1 MPPNEPEEPGLISG
15 DFMPDGAPEARI
27 EPLEWTLR
35 ATGDGRRATG
45 DGRRAT
51 GDGRG
56 GSVLFAAR
64 SAIALYRLLDILPV
78 FAGDARVS
86 RVFTLVPG
94 SDFGID
100 ALAAVERVGAR
111 SVPWDE
117 ACRDTYDLI
126 VTASPKGEL
135 HLLRGPRVLL
145 PHGAGFGKT
154 FHGEGSAD
162 APSGLDPEYLMPH
175 GGPPPALH
183 ALAHPGQ
190 IDRLAA
196 LSPRA
201 AARAAVV
208 GDPTLERILA
218 SLPLRES
225 FRAALGT
232 GARRLIVLTSTWGGE
247 SLLRRRPDLPF
258 ELATRLPQDAYQLAL
273 IMHPNEWSRTGE
285 FELSERLAPAIDA
298 GMVLARPYEDWASVL
313 VAADA
318 LITDHG
324 SAALYYAAALDGPVL
339 AAYDG
344 GDELIPGSPM
354 AELLAHAPRLDRAE
368 ELEKALESYRVGTG
382 RDAAASAFLSPA
394 SDQGSA
400 LERLRRELYRLI
412 GLSPPVAPVTARLLP
427 IPAPPSRTPSAF
439 AVRVRLDGDET
450 HVERFPGHVDAPAHH
465 LAAEYGV
472 AGERQSQSAALLYRR
487 TDRATAAAYSVE
499 WTVDGWISHVLDSY
513 PGCRTAGVVLSPVHC
528 VARVRGGSLVSVR
541 IEPPPENGRIVHSDP
556 AAVLSALHARPTGV
570 SRMTCVIGGRRYE
583 AHLSPAT
590 ADEAGRIL

>member
-1 MPPNEPEEPGLISG
+1 MDTSG
-15 DFMPDGAPEARI
+15 DGRRATGDGR
-27 EPLEWTLR
+27 R

-64 SAIALYRLLDILPV
+64 SAIALYRLLDLLPV

-94 SDFGID
+94 SNFGVD
-100 ALAAVERVGAR
+100 ALAAVERVDAR

-162 APSGLDPEYLMPH
+162 AASGLDPEYLMPH

-232 GARRLIVLTSTWGGE
+232 GARRLIVLTSTWGRE

-258 ELATRLPQDAYQLAL
+258 ELAARLPQDAYQLGL
-273 IMHPNEWSRTGE
+273 VVHPNEWSRTGE
-285 FELSERLAPAIDA
+285 FELSERLAPALDA

-324 SAALYYAAALDGPVL
+324 STALYYAAALDGPVL

-344 GDELIPGSPM
+344 GDELIPGSPI
-354 AELLAHAPRLDRAE
+354 AELLAHAPHLGRAE
-368 ELEKALESYRVGTG
+368 EVEEALGSYRVGTG
-382 RDAAASAFLSPA
+382 RAAAASAFLLPA
-394 SDQGSA
+394 ADAGGAAAQGSA
-400 LERLRRELYRLI
+400 LERLRLELYRLI
-412 GLSPPVAPVTARLLP
+412 GLSPPVAPVTTRLLP

-487 TDRATAAAYSVE
+487 TDRAATAAAYSVE
-499 WTVDGWISHVLDSY
+499 WTVAAWISHVLDSY

-528 VARVRGGSLVSVR
+528 VARVRGGSLLSVR
-541 IEPPPENGRIVHSDP
+541 IEPPRENGLIVHSDP
-556 AAVLSALHARPTGV
+556 AAVLSAVHARPTGV
-570 SRMTCVIGGRRYE
+570 SRVTCVIGGRRYE

-590 ADEAGRIL
+590 AEEAGRIL

>member
-1 MPPNEPEEPGLISG
+1 M
-15 DFMPDGAPEARI
+15 
-27 EPLEWTLR
+27 
-35 ATGDGRRATG
+35 
-45 DGRRAT
+45 
-51 GDGRG
+51 
-56 GSVLFAAR
+56 
-64 SAIALYRLLDILPV
+64 

-94 SDFGID
+94 SDFGVD

-154 FHGEGSAD
+154 FRGEGSAD

-208 GDPTLERILA
+208 GDPTLERILS

-232 GARRLIVLTSTWGGE
+232 GARRLIVLASTWGGE

-258 ELATRLPQDAYQLAL
+258 ELAARLPQDAYQLGL
-273 IMHPNEWSRTGE
+273 IVHPNEWSRTGE
-285 FELSERLAPAIDA
+285 FELSERLAPALDA
-298 GMVLARPYEDWASVL
+298 GMVLARPCEDWASVL

-324 SAALYYAAALDGPVL
+324 STALYYAAVLDGPVL

-368 ELEKALESYRVGTG
+368 ELEMALESYRVGTG

-394 SDQGSA
+394 SEQGSA
-400 LERLRRELYRLI
+400 LERLRLELYRLI
-412 GLSPPVAPVTARLLP
+412 GLSPPAVPVTVRLLP

-472 AGERQSQSAALLYRR
+472 AGERQWQSAALLYRR
-487 TDRATAAAYSVE
+487 RDRATAAAYSVG

-541 IEPPPENGRIVHSDP
+541 IEPPRENGRIVHSDP
-556 AAVLSALHARPTGV
+556 AAVLSAMHARPAGV
-570 SRMTCVIGGRRYE
+570 SRVTCVIGGRRYE

>member
-1 MPPNEPEEPGLISG
+1 M
-15 DFMPDGAPEARI
+15 
-27 EPLEWTLR
+27 
-35 ATGDGRRATG
+35 
-45 DGRRAT
+45 
-51 GDGRG
+51 
-56 GSVLFAAR
+56 FAAR
-64 SAIALYRLLDILPV
+64 SAIALYRLLDLLPV

-94 SDFGID
+94 SDFGVD

-175 GGPPPALH
+175 GAPPPALH

-190 IDRLAA
+190 IDRLAT

-258 ELATRLPQDAYQLAL
+258 ELAARLPQDAYQLGL
-273 IMHPNEWSRTGE
+273 IVHPNEWSRTGE
-285 FELSERLAPAIDA
+285 FELSERLAPALDA

-324 SAALYYAAALDGPVL
+324 STALYYAAALDGPVL

-354 AELLAHAPRLDRAE
+354 AELLAHTPHLGRGE
-368 ELEKALESYRVGTG
+368 EVEEALESYRVGTG
-382 RDAAASAFLSPA
+382 RAAAASAFLLPA
-394 SDQGSA
+394 ATGAAAAGAAAQGSA
-400 LERLRRELYRLI
+400 LERLRLELYRLI

-487 TDRATAAAYSVE
+487 TGRAATAAAYSVE

-541 IEPPPENGRIVHSDP
+541 IEPPRENGRIVHSDP
-556 AAVLSALHARPTGV
+556 AAVLSAMHARPAGV
-570 SRMTCVIGGRRYE
+570 SRVTCVIGGRRYE
-583 AHLSPAT
+583 ARLSPAT
-590 ADEAGRIL
+590 AEEAGRIL

>member
-1 MPPNEPEEPGLISG
+1 M
-15 DFMPDGAPEARI
+15 
-27 EPLEWTLR
+27 
-35 ATGDGRRATG
+35 
-45 DGRRAT
+45 
-51 GDGRG
+51 
-56 GSVLFAAR
+56 
-64 SAIALYRLLDILPV
+64 LDLLPV

-94 SDFGID
+94 SDFGVD

-162 APSGLDPEYLMPH
+162 AASGLDPEYLMPH

-232 GARRLIVLTSTWGGE
+232 GARRLIVLTSTWGRE

-258 ELATRLPQDAYQLAL
+258 ELAARLPQDAYQLGL
-273 IMHPNEWSRTGE
+273 VVHPNEWSRTGE
-285 FELSERLAPAIDA
+285 FELSERLAPALDA

-324 SAALYYAAALDGPVL
+324 STALYYAAALDGPVL

-354 AELLAHAPRLDRAE
+354 AELLAHAPHLGRAE
-368 ELEKALESYRVGTG
+368 EVEEALDSYRVGTG
-382 RDAAASAFLSPA
+382 RAAAASAFLFPA
-394 SDQGSA
+394 ADAGGAAAQGSA
-400 LERLRRELYRLI
+400 LERLRLELYRLI
-412 GLSPPVAPVTARLLP
+412 GLSPPVAPVTTRLLP

-487 TDRATAAAYSVE
+487 TDRAATAAAYSVE
-499 WTVDGWISHVLDSY
+499 WTVAGWISHVLDSY

-528 VARVRGGSLVSVR
+528 VARVRGGSLLSVR
-541 IEPPPENGRIVHSDP
+541 IEPPRENGRIVHSDP
-556 AAVLSALHARPTGV
+556 AAVLSAVHARPTGV
-570 SRMTCVIGGRRYE
+570 SRVTCVIGGRRYE

-590 ADEAGRIL
+590 AEEAGRIL

>member
-1 MPPNEPEEPGLISG
+1 M
-15 DFMPDGAPEARI
+15 A
-27 EPLEWTLR
+27 
-35 ATGDGRRATG
+35 
-45 DGRRAT
+45 
-51 GDGRG
+51 
-56 GSVLFAAR
+56 VLFAAR
-64 SAIALYRLLDILPV
+64 SAIALYRLLDLLPV

-94 SDFGID
+94 SDFGVD
-100 ALAAVERVGAR
+100 ALAAVERVDAR

-162 APSGLDPEYLMPH
+162 AASGLDPEYLMPH

-232 GARRLIVLTSTWGGE
+232 GARRLIVLTSTWGRE

-258 ELATRLPQDAYQLAL
+258 ELAARLPQDAYQLGL
-273 IMHPNEWSRTGE
+273 VVHPNEWSRTGE
-285 FELSERLAPAIDA
+285 FELSERLAPALDA

-324 SAALYYAAALDGPVL
+324 STALYYAAALDGPVL

-344 GDELIPGSPM
+344 GDELIPGSPI
-354 AELLAHAPRLDRAE
+354 AELLAHAPHLGRAE
-368 ELEKALESYRVGTG
+368 EVEEALGRYLVGTG
-382 RDAAASAFLSPA
+382 RAAAASAFLLPA
-394 SDQGSA
+394 ADAGGAAAQGSA
-400 LERLRRELYRLI
+400 LERLRLELYRLI
-412 GLSPPVAPVTARLLP
+412 GLSPPVAPVTTRLLP

-487 TDRATAAAYSVE
+487 TDRAAAAAAYSVE
-499 WTVDGWISHVLDSY
+499 WTVAGWISHVLDSY

-528 VARVRGGSLVSVR
+528 VARVRGGSLLSVR
-541 IEPPPENGRIVHSDP
+541 IEPPLENGRIVHSDP
-556 AAVLSALHARPTGV
+556 AAVLSAVHARPAGV
-570 SRMTCVIGGRRYE
+570 SRVTCVIGRRRYE
-583 AHLSPAT
+583 ARLSPAT
-590 ADEAGRIL
+590 AEEAGRIL